1 MSEWTWCTHVQRDFT
16 KYREGQFRRQ
26 CPEVQHL
33 VLRSRLVKRDEHPL
47 EVLREQDIGDV
58 LDGGLARE
66 DLARMA
72 LSSPAVAYGE

>member
-1 MSEWTWCTHVQRDFT
+1 
-16 KYREGQFRRQ
+16 
-26 CPEVQHL
+26 
-33 VLRSRLVKRDEHPL
+33 LVKRDEHPL